1 MHLYYSI
8 YILDVSV
15 TRVCLDTALV
25 YFARKYS
32 QSSSYTDDSGNRTEA
47 NPASPLGPTSPG
59 HSTYR
64 RAMSS
69 PDTGQFVNNASNI
82 DYRSP
87 ALHRRL
93 DVTSSPPSQAN
104 VTPSQGHRVSPQG
117 HVTSPRSGNVVL
129 PSGTSSS
136 SSSSRVTQSQP
147 NVQRT
152 STMQP
157 YSSHTQ
163 PHQQTVASPPGALTS
178 TPRHQSHACHNAN
191 DSKTDEIWLR
201 ADVIRAR
208 VHWCIK
214 QQHALMNRAIHAQNL
229 LVQDVAKA

>member
-1 MHLYYSI
+1 M
-8 YILDVSV
+8 
-15 TRVCLDTALV
+15 

-69 PDTGQFVNNASNI
+69 PDTGQFVNNASVI

-93 DVTSSPPSQAN
+93 DVTSSPPAQAN

-117 HVTSPRSGNVVL
+117 HVTSPRAGNVVS

-136 SSSSRVTQSQP
+136 GRVSQSQQ

-157 YSSHTQ
+157 YSNSHTQ
-163 PHQQTVASPPGALTS
+163 CYSNSHTQLQQQSQTVL
-178 TPRHQSHACHNAN
+178 HQLKPFSCN
-191 DSKTDEIWLR
+191 
-201 ADVIRAR
+201 IRCMFMTN
-208 VHWCIK
+208 V
-214 QQHALMNRAIHAQNL
+214 AIYYILSLISLKRYFTFSSSQIR
-229 LVQDVAKA
+229 